1 MTRFVFLVIKINFV
15 TINAYVVP
23 MNNHAICVLETNT
36 CAESRHV
43 IHIASNK
50 DELQLLS
57 SLNILGYIE
66 FDILCNLSCLE
77 ERHFGHIV
85 LPWFSRHTYHVF
97 GKYNN
102 NKQYMI
108 QCVYINNNM
117 DSYFVVQDCNQLNG
131 SSTANIHMP
140 YTPMLPLVSTN
151 LLQDSVDTHHV
162 HSDQEAYMLAEVFV
176 QDDTLE
182 NWKHGHIPSQN
193 YFTFLYFCNPVFLC
207 VVQDQFRA

>member
-1 MTRFVFLVIKINFV
+1 
-15 TINAYVVP
+15 
-23 MNNHAICVLETNT
+23 
-36 CAESRHV
+36 
-43 IHIASNK
+43 
-50 DELQLLS
+50 
-57 SLNILGYIE
+57 
-66 FDILCNLSCLE
+66 
-77 ERHFGHIV
+77 
-85 LPWFSRHTYHVF
+85 
-97 GKYNN
+97 
-102 NKQYMI
+102 
-108 QCVYINNNM
+108 M